1 MAINKATDF
10 TYPASLTSTGSNVY
24 GYITLKPFLPTNKN
38 TIYVGYGQDNYTGSY
53 SVNAVK
59 YGAVTHGIN
68 IPASAFKKNN
78 AYVVIEIN
86 TCDRNNKFVSGS
98 YAHSI
103 ILRHP
108 SYKNY
113 LFNCTVPERTYP
125 GETCTIYIEAPK
137 DGIPNGVY
145 CDVDILY
152 HKDVGR
158 QVIATKRS
166 SGYFSFTVPAKAIN
180 SSLTVRITT
189 RNSSTGAVIGVLPQ
203 SIKIAPPNTTTS
215 TSSSTSYKEVPAPRI
230 ILPDNYSLT
239 ISEGENVKIVGESE
253 NINDYMIIYTKQ
265 PCDVAKAVE
274 DYNTV
279 SGFYAASKTDLKN
292 KLIQNALGST
302 NYYVLKSFDS
312 ASTFITQ
319 DKDNKKMFHI
329 RTPSTNDYE
338 LINDFYALQWFKN
351 VEPGDILYIYAIQRG
366 IRYKTVATTTK
377 VTTTGINT
385 SEVTY
390 AANWYCRHCDLN
402 NYAWWSHSSN
412 WSPYCWLN
420 LHPLEIFLATYS
432 PNITYF
438 TLTISLDRTV
448 SYPPTIFLSK
458 TRCRMSESSKADI
471 YLTSLDSGSRSRYSY
486 NIPVSYIQGLLNQ
499 GYANVCINT
508 HWGNNPQSSAKF
520 IDKYVTMNAY
530 RSASS
535 TSSTAYNT
543 VELTGYSDNAYNNI
557 STISKSKMTPY
568 VVVPPAVKPVELTMK
583 ERTSKQITI
592 NYSNPLYN
600 VKTESVTTYDQLGSM
615 TFDVSQGKDVNDLSD
630 LNPVKSELGEDVQ
643 IDNTL
648 NIETNEKRLL
658 TYEKS
663 MPIPSNV
670 LSTIRSANTNEI
682 YLDFNFKSIDDKSIN
697 FKDITT
703 NGIKVQL
710 MLSNSGNNKTRAI
723 DLSNTIIDYKQ
734 QEYNI
739 KGPKLNKDFLLDN
752 NFDTIHLLY
761 NTDKYMNSVVFETTN
776 WTMPIDNNRYIEKV
790 GWRKFN
796 DGILGST
803 FSSLTYDIAKH
814 ALQYDNYKIRLC
826 LENMEAID
834 NIFAP
839 PVIKVT
845 HREIGEGENKRT
857 ETVLAPITQGAI
869 APGSDIYYEIP
880 NELYNINYEDVLLY
894 EISIENP
901 YPINTPEITF
911 SNAIIEVIEVENMYQ
926 VIDRYSE
933 GFTAKIDFSYSKKST
948 SNTNTSSFDPV
959 ECIDV
964 IMCCFDSNKQLI
976 NKTSSKRRDIYNGK
990 EFIYYTDR
998 KWHSFVGDKYINH
1011 IKYKS
1016 NYDMTFVIPENTE
1029 YMFFLAFTY
1038 SNWHDNPSIYSM
1050 SNVLTVDTIK
1060 KDLSLEFI
1068 KPEPITDE
1076 ITGEVY
1082 ANSDIN
1088 NPFISIRVNAQKN
1101 SSLKLTN
1108 SVLDNGFNL
1117 AEDVFDR
1124 NKWIANP
1131 IIYSN
1136 TKQFGY
1142 EQPIFNT
1149 LDIYAINNVVASS
1162 EPLYNDIEYYNQ
1174 WKNLYGKDL
1183 IYSPNHKDDS
1193 DPIKINS
1200 NYTIFED
1207 KADKFIANKAIPYI
1221 EIPSELASYDRS
1233 KITIFLDVDFDAD

>member
-1 MAINKATDF
+1 MTVNRSSDF
-10 TYPASLTSTGSNVY
+10 SYPTSLTSYGSNIVCT
-24 GYITLKPFLPTNKN
+24 ITTIPKVSTNKHSIYYALTTGGFS
-38 TIYVGYGQDNYTGSY
+38 TINNKVAHGTYSYT
-53 SVNAVK
+53 
-59 YGAVTHGIN
+59 
-68 IPASAFKKNN
+68 IPASWFTRTNAYATIQIDTYDKNN
-78 AYVVIEIN
+78 N
-86 TCDRNNKFVSGS
+86 FVSGS
-98 YAHSI
+98 FGHSV
-103 ILRHP
+103 LLYHP
-108 SYKNY
+108 NYKNY
-113 LFNCTVPERTYP
+113 LSTFTHPSRVFP
-125 GETCTIYIEAPK
+125 GETCTINILAPK
-137 DGIPNGVY
+137 DSYSTGLMY
-145 CDVDILY
+145 DVDINY
-152 HKDVGR
+152 HRSVGR
-158 QVIATKRS
+158 QTIATNRS
-166 SGYFSFTVPAKAIN
+166 TGNFSFVIPDLAIN
-180 SSLTVRITT
+180 SSLTVRVTT
-189 RNSSTGAVIGVLPQ
+189 KRRDTGASLGVIAQ
-203 SIKIAPPNTTTS
+203 SIKVEAPTSYTT
-215 TSSSTSYKEVPAPRI
+215 TSSSTTVKNVDKPQI
-230 ILPDNYSLT
+230 ILPENYTLT
-239 ISEGENVKIVGESE
+239 ISEGENIKFKGNSE
-253 NINDYMIIYTKQ
+253 NINDYMVIYAKQ

-274 DYNTV
+274 AYNTA
-279 SGFYAASKTDLKN
+279 SGYYAAPRAELKN
-292 KLIQNALGST
+292 KLIENAQGSAK
-302 NYYVLKSFDS
+302 YYILKNFDAS
-312 ASTFITQ
+312 STFITQ
-319 DKDNKKMFHI
+319 DSGNKNTFHI
-329 RTPSTNDYE
+329 KTPSTSDYE
-338 LINDFYALQWFKN
+338 NINDFYALQWFKD
-351 VEPGDILYIYAIQRG
+351 VEPGDLLYVYVIQRG
-366 IRYKTVATTTK
+366 IKYTTVKTTTT
-377 VTTTGINT
+377 VIDPGYSSTASFTPG
-385 SEVTY
+385 
-390 AANWYCRHCDLN
+390 NWYCRHCNLN
-402 NYAWWSHSSN
+402 NYAWWSHGSN
-412 WSPYCWLN
+412 WSPYCSIN
-420 LHPLEIFLATYS
+420 LSDIKLFLAQSSAASYS
-432 PNITYF
+432 ATF
-438 TLTISLDRTV
+438 TISLDRTV
-448 SYPPTIFLSK
+448 SYPPTIFIAKRACS
-458 TRCRMSESSKADI
+458 MYQSGYADV
-471 YLTSLDSGSRSRYSY
+471 YLTPTTSGSGSRFTYVIPISY
-486 NIPVSYIQGLLNQ
+486 LLSYISQ
-499 GYANVCINT
+499 GYTTMYFNT
-508 HWGNNPQSSAKF
+508 HWGSNPQTQAQFQQKT
-520 IDKYVTMNAY
+520 VTLKMQKN
-530 RSASS
+530 SGSNSS
-535 TSSTAYNT
+535 TSSKTT
-543 VELTGYSDNAYNNI
+543 ESVGYSDTKYNSI
-557 STISKSKMTPY
+557 SSIALSTMTPY
-568 VVVPPAVKPVELTMK
+568 IVVPPAVKPVELTMK

-615 TFDVSQGKDVNDLSD
+615 TFDVSQGKDVNDLSN
-630 LNPVKSELGEDVQ
+630 LNPVKNELDEDVQ

-648 NIETNEKRLL
+648 NIETNERRLL

-670 LSTIRSANTNEI
+670 LSTIRSANTNEV

-761 NTDKYMNSVVFETTN
+761 NTDKYMNSAVFETTN
-776 WTMPIDNNRYIEKV
+776 WAMSIDNNRYIEKV

-796 DGILGST
+796 DSILGST

-880 NELYNINYEDVLLY
+880 NELYNINYEEVLLY

-948 SNTNTSSFDPV
+948 SNTNTSGFDPV

-976 NKTSSKRRDIYNGK
+976 NKTNSKRRDIYNGK

-1068 KPEPITDE
+1068 NPEPITDE